1 MLLLH
6 GCWHFYELDDLV
18 LPIVQR
24 TSAGCGELGCRGRI
38 AGQSLGASSV
48 RVVRVRKHV
57 VGEDVCH
64 GERDV
69 HGGEEGAGELG
80 GSVRGGMI
88 FN

>member
-6 GCWHFYELDDLV
+6 GCWYLYELDDLV
-18 LPIVQR
+18 LSIVQWA
-24 TSAGCGELGCRGRI
+24 SAGCGELGCRGRI
-38 AGQSLGASSV
+38 AGKRLGV
-48 RVVRVRKHV
+48 GIVQVVLVGEHV
-57 VGEDVCH
+57 VGKDVCH

-69 HGGEEGAGELG
+69 HGDEEDAGELG